1 MNYNFI
7 IFIDDLSFEKIDS
20 DYKIIKSTL
29 DGSIQNQPKNIV
41 LYVTSNR
48 RHLMPRD
55 MIENERSSAIHTDES
70 VEEKISLSDRFGL
83 WIGFHNISQNEFVT
97 IMGIKLSPDLS
108 VALIFVSV
116 LNNEKSQFVEERL
129 SERKYDVKQFLARSI
144 GKKIRKIP
152 EIKFILDSSEHDASR
167 INKIISDLDIPP
179 KN

>member
-1 MNYNFI
+1 MIVKMKRQRIEKHESLIHQVINEYLI
-7 IFIDDLSFEKIDS
+7 REGKSF
-20 DYKIIKSTL
+20 L
-29 DGSIQNQPKNIV
+29 G
-41 LYVTSNR
+41 
-48 RHLMPRD
+48 
-55 MIENERSSAIHTDES
+55 
-70 VEEKISLSDRFGL
+70 
-83 WIGFHNISQNEFVT
+83 NEFVT

-116 LNNEKSQFVEERL
+116 LNNEMSQFVEERL

>member
-1 MNYNFI
+1 MIVKMKRQRIEKHESLIHQVINEYLI
-7 IFIDDLSFEKIDS
+7 REGKSF
-20 DYKIIKSTL
+20 L
-29 DGSIQNQPKNIV
+29 G
-41 LYVTSNR
+41 
-48 RHLMPRD
+48 
-55 MIENERSSAIHTDES
+55 
-70 VEEKISLSDRFGL
+70 
-83 WIGFHNISQNEFVT
+83 NEFVT

-129 SERKYDVKQFLARSI
+129 SERKYDVKQFLTRSI

-152 EIKFILDSSEHDASR
+152 EIKFILDTSEHDASR

>member
-1 MNYNFI
+1 MIVKMKRQRIEKHESLIHQVINEYLI
-7 IFIDDLSFEKIDS
+7 REGKSF
-20 DYKIIKSTL
+20 L
-29 DGSIQNQPKNIV
+29 
-41 LYVTSNR
+41 R
-48 RHLMPRD
+48 
-55 MIENERSSAIHTDES
+55 
-70 VEEKISLSDRFGL
+70 
-83 WIGFHNISQNEFVT
+83 NEFVT

>member
-1 MNYNFI
+1 MADIQEESTKLIVKMKRQRIEKHESLIHQVINEYLI
-7 IFIDDLSFEKIDS
+7 REGKSF
-20 DYKIIKSTL
+20 L
-29 DGSIQNQPKNIV
+29 G
-41 LYVTSNR
+41 
-48 RHLMPRD
+48 
-55 MIENERSSAIHTDES
+55 
-70 VEEKISLSDRFGL
+70 
-83 WIGFHNISQNEFVT
+83 NEFVT

-116 LNNEKSQFVEERL
+116 LNNKKSQFVEERL
-129 SERKYDVKQFLARSI
+129 LERKYDVKQFLARSI

>member
-1 MNYNFI
+1 LIVKMKRQRIEKHESLIHQVINEYLI
-7 IFIDDLSFEKIDS
+7 REGKSF
-20 DYKIIKSTL
+20 L
-29 DGSIQNQPKNIV
+29 G
-41 LYVTSNR
+41 
-48 RHLMPRD
+48 
-55 MIENERSSAIHTDES
+55 
-70 VEEKISLSDRFGL
+70 
-83 WIGFHNISQNEFVT
+83 NEFVT

-116 LNNEKSQFVEERL
+116 LNNEKSQFVEEKL

>member
-1 MNYNFI
+1 MLNFKAADI
-7 IFIDDLSFEKIDS
+7 QEELTKL
-20 DYKIIKSTL
+20 IIKMKR
-29 DGSIQNQPKNIV
+29 Q
-41 LYVTSNR
+41 R
-48 RHLMPRD
+48 
-55 MIENERSSAIHTDES
+55 IEKHESLIHQVINEYLIREGKSF
-70 VEEKISLSDRFGL
+70 LG
-83 WIGFHNISQNEFVT
+83 NEFVT

-116 LNNEKSQFVEERL
+116 LNNEKSQFVEEKL
-129 SERKYDVKQFLARSI
+129 LERKYDVKQFLARSI

>member
-1 MNYNFI
+1 MLNFKAADI
-7 IFIDDLSFEKIDS
+7 QEELTKLIVKMKRQRIEKHESLIHQVINEYLIREGKSF
-20 DYKIIKSTL
+20 L
-29 DGSIQNQPKNIV
+29 G
-41 LYVTSNR
+41 
-48 RHLMPRD
+48 
-55 MIENERSSAIHTDES
+55 
-70 VEEKISLSDRFGL
+70 
-83 WIGFHNISQNEFVT
+83 NEFVT

-129 SERKYDVKQFLARSI
+129 LERKYDVKQFLARSI

>member
-1 MNYNFI
+1 MADIQEGLTKLIVKMKRQRIEKHESLIHQVINEYLI
-7 IFIDDLSFEKIDS
+7 REGKSF
-20 DYKIIKSTL
+20 L
-29 DGSIQNQPKNIV
+29 G
-41 LYVTSNR
+41 
-48 RHLMPRD
+48 
-55 MIENERSSAIHTDES
+55 
-70 VEEKISLSDRFGL
+70 
-83 WIGFHNISQNEFVT
+83 NEFVT

>member
-1 MNYNFI
+1 VADIQEGLTKLIVKMKRQRIEKHESLIHQVINEYLI
-7 IFIDDLSFEKIDS
+7 REGKSF
-20 DYKIIKSTL
+20 L
-29 DGSIQNQPKNIV
+29 G
-41 LYVTSNR
+41 
-48 RHLMPRD
+48 
-55 MIENERSSAIHTDES
+55 
-70 VEEKISLSDRFGL
+70 
-83 WIGFHNISQNEFVT
+83 NEFVT

>member
-1 MNYNFI
+1 LIKLIVKMKRQRIEKHESLIHQVINEYLI
-7 IFIDDLSFEKIDS
+7 RESKSF
-20 DYKIIKSTL
+20 L
-29 DGSIQNQPKNIV
+29 G
-41 LYVTSNR
+41 
-48 RHLMPRD
+48 
-55 MIENERSSAIHTDES
+55 
-70 VEEKISLSDRFGL
+70 
-83 WIGFHNISQNEFVT
+83 NEFVT

-116 LNNEKSQFVEERL
+116 LNNKKSQFVEERL
-129 SERKYDVKQFLARSI
+129 SERKYDVKRFLARSI

>member
-1 MNYNFI
+1 MIVKMKRQRIEKHESLIHQVINEYLI
-7 IFIDDLSFEKIDS
+7 RDGKSF
-20 DYKIIKSTL
+20 L
-29 DGSIQNQPKNIV
+29 G
-41 LYVTSNR
+41 
-48 RHLMPRD
+48 
-55 MIENERSSAIHTDES
+55 
-70 VEEKISLSDRFGL
+70 
-83 WIGFHNISQNEFVT
+83 NEFVT

-116 LNNEKSQFVEERL
+116 LNNEKSQFVEEKL
-129 SERKYDVKQFLARSI
+129 LERKYDIKQFIARSI

>member
-1 MNYNFI
+1 MIHSLTLNFKAADI
-7 IFIDDLSFEKIDS
+7 QEELTKLIVKMKRQRIEKHESLIHQVINEYLIREGKSF
-20 DYKIIKSTL
+20 L
-29 DGSIQNQPKNIV
+29 G
-41 LYVTSNR
+41 
-48 RHLMPRD
+48 
-55 MIENERSSAIHTDES
+55 
-70 VEEKISLSDRFGL
+70 
-83 WIGFHNISQNEFVT
+83 NEFVT

>member
-1 MNYNFI
+1 MIHSLTLNFKAADI
-7 IFIDDLSFEKIDS
+7 QEESTKLIGKMKRQRIEKHESLIHQVINEYLIREGKSF
-20 DYKIIKSTL
+20 L
-29 DGSIQNQPKNIV
+29 G
-41 LYVTSNR
+41 
-48 RHLMPRD
+48 
-55 MIENERSSAIHTDES
+55 
-70 VEEKISLSDRFGL
+70 
-83 WIGFHNISQNEFVT
+83 NEFVT

-129 SERKYDVKQFLARSI
+129 SERKYDVKPFLARSI

>member
-1 MNYNFI
+1 MKRQRIEKHESLIHQVINEYLI
-7 IFIDDLSFEKIDS
+7 REGKSF
-20 DYKIIKSTL
+20 L
-29 DGSIQNQPKNIV
+29 G
-41 LYVTSNR
+41 
-48 RHLMPRD
+48 
-55 MIENERSSAIHTDES
+55 
-70 VEEKISLSDRFGL
+70 
-83 WIGFHNISQNEFVT
+83 NEFVT

-129 SERKYDVKQFLARSI
+129 SERKYDVKQFLTRSI

>member
-1 MNYNFI
+1 LIVKMKRQRIEKHESLIHQVINEYLI
-7 IFIDDLSFEKIDS
+7 REGKSF
-20 DYKIIKSTL
+20 L
-29 DGSIQNQPKNIV
+29 G
-41 LYVTSNR
+41 
-48 RHLMPRD
+48 
-55 MIENERSSAIHTDES
+55 
-70 VEEKISLSDRFGL
+70 
-83 WIGFHNISQNEFVT
+83 NEFVT

-129 SERKYDVKQFLARSI
+129 LERKYDVKQFLARSI

>member
-1 MNYNFI
+1 MLNFKAADI
-7 IFIDDLSFEKIDS
+7 QEELTKLIVKMKRQRIEKHESLIHQVINEYLIREGKSF
-20 DYKIIKSTL
+20 L
-29 DGSIQNQPKNIV
+29 G
-41 LYVTSNR
+41 
-48 RHLMPRD
+48 
-55 MIENERSSAIHTDES
+55 
-70 VEEKISLSDRFGL
+70 
-83 WIGFHNISQNEFVT
+83 NEFVT

-116 LNNEKSQFVEERL
+116 LNNEKSQFVEEKL
-129 SERKYDVKQFLARSI
+129 SERKYDVKQFLVRSI

>member
-1 MNYNFI
+1 MIVKMKRQRIEKHESLIHQVINEYLI
-7 IFIDDLSFEKIDS
+7 RDGKSF
-20 DYKIIKSTL
+20 L
-29 DGSIQNQPKNIV
+29 G
-41 LYVTSNR
+41 
-48 RHLMPRD
+48 
-55 MIENERSSAIHTDES
+55 
-70 VEEKISLSDRFGL
+70 
-83 WIGFHNISQNEFVT
+83 NEFVT

-116 LNNEKSQFVEERL
+116 LNNEKSQFVEEKL
-129 SERKYDVKQFLARSI
+129 LERKYDIKQFLARSI

>member
-1 MNYNFI
+1 MLNFKVADI
-7 IFIDDLSFEKIDS
+7 QEELTKLIVKMKRQRIEKHESLIHQVINEYLIREGKSF
-20 DYKIIKSTL
+20 L
-29 DGSIQNQPKNIV
+29 G
-41 LYVTSNR
+41 
-48 RHLMPRD
+48 
-55 MIENERSSAIHTDES
+55 
-70 VEEKISLSDRFGL
+70 
-83 WIGFHNISQNEFVT
+83 NEFVT

-116 LNNEKSQFVEERL
+116 LNNEKSQFVEEKL
-129 SERKYDVKQFLARSI
+129 SERKYDVKQFLAKSI

>member
-1 MNYNFI
+1 MIVKMKRQRIEKHESLIHQVINEYLI
-7 IFIDDLSFEKIDS
+7 REGKSF
-20 DYKIIKSTL
+20 L
-29 DGSIQNQPKNIV
+29 G
-41 LYVTSNR
+41 
-48 RHLMPRD
+48 
-55 MIENERSSAIHTDES
+55 
-70 VEEKISLSDRFGL
+70 
-83 WIGFHNISQNEFVT
+83 NEFVT

-129 SERKYDVKQFLARSI
+129 SERKYHVKQFLARSI